1 MKKIIIN
8 SLKLGTSKLPK
19 LKKNIT
25 NEIISD
31 SVERTRD
38 PKHGDFTSNI
48 AMRFAKSLKT
58 NPKDLAKK
66 IVGNLSKEELIQKI
80 EIAGPGFINF
90 YLNDKAFYKELQ
102 NIISNVQLYG
112 SNKNINKNKILLEF
126 VSANPTGPLHVGHG
140 RHAAFGATLGNILEA
155 TGHDITRE
163 YYVNDAG
170 RQMDILCISTIIR
183 LLQQQNIRIKMP
195 AAGYQGDY
203 IKTIASSIDEKIK
216 INQKDLKNGIRSK
229 DSNQNKEKFIDELI
243 EYAKKTLGIEKFN
256 HIRDKSLTLIK
267 LDIKEDLEQFG
278 VSFDSWF
285 SEQNLTKNGS
295 IDKALSKLKKAKLL
309 YKKDGAIWFK
319 AKKFGDEKDRVV
331 IRENQ
336 NKTYFTSDIVY
347 HHDKKIRGY
356 SHLIDILGSDHHGYI
371 ARVKAGLNAMGHDPK
386 DLEVELVQFVSL
398 YRDGEKQAMS
408 TRSGEFVTLRQLR
421 KEVGND
427 AARFFYILRSN
438 EQHLDFDLELAKSKT
453 NENPVYYI
461 QYAHARISSVFH
473 QMEEKSFQYD
483 EKNGIKNLNLLTTKK
498 ERELMTTLSKFPE
511 ILLLAAKNRAPHN
524 LAQFLRELAHEF
536 HSYYNASI
544 FIVDDQDLRDARM
557 ALIKATQIVVANG
570 LKIIGVSS
578 PTSM

>member
-8 SLKLGTSKLPK
+8 SLKLGASKLPK

-58 NPKDLAKK
+58 NPKDLAKT

-102 NIISNVQLYG
+102 NIISNVHLYG
-112 SNKNINKNKILLEF
+112 TNKNINKNKILLEF

-216 INQKDLKNGIRSK
+216 INQKDIKNGIRSK

-285 SEQNLTKNGS
+285 SEQDLTKSGS

-309 YKKDGAIWFK
+309 YKEDGAIWFK

-356 SHLIDILGSDHHGYI
+356 SHLIDILGADHHGYI

-398 YRDGEKQAMS
+398 YRDGEKQSMS

-421 KEVGND
+421 EEVGND

-473 QMEEKSFQYD
+473 QLEEKSFQYD
-483 EKNGIKNLNLLTTKK
+483 EKNGFKNLNLLTTKK

-557 ALIKATQIVVANG
+557 TLIKATQIVVANG

>member
-1 MKKIIIN
+1 LKKIIIN

-58 NPKDLAKK
+58 NPKDLAKT

-102 NIISNVQLYG
+102 NIISNVHLYG

-285 SEQNLTKNGS
+285 SEQDLTKSGS
-295 IDKALSKLKKAKLL
+295 INKALSKLKKEKLL

-356 SHLIDILGSDHHGYI
+356 SHLIDILGADHHGYI

-408 TRSGEFVTLRQLR
+408 TRSGDFVTLRQLR
-421 KEVGND
+421 DEVGND

-438 EQHLDFDLELAKSKT
+438 EQHLDFDLGLAKSKT

-483 EKNGIKNLNLLTTKK
+483 EKNGFKNLNLLTTKK

-557 ALIKATQIVVANG
+557 TLIKATQIVVANG

>member
-58 NPKDLAKK
+58 NPKDLAKT

-102 NIISNVQLYG
+102 NIISNVHLYG

-285 SEQNLTKNGS
+285 SEQDLTKSGS
-295 IDKALSKLKKAKLL
+295 INKALSKLKKEKLL

-356 SHLIDILGSDHHGYI
+356 SHLIDILGADHHGYI
-371 ARVKAGLNAMGHDPK
+371 ARVKAGLNAMGHNPK

-408 TRSGEFVTLRQLR
+408 TRSGDFVTLRQLR
-421 KEVGND
+421 DEVGND

-438 EQHLDFDLELAKSKT
+438 EQHLDFDLGLAKSKT

-483 EKNGIKNLNLLTTKK
+483 EKNGFKNLNLLTTKK

-557 ALIKATQIVVANG
+557 TLIKATQIVVANG

>member
-8 SLKLGTSKLPK
+8 SLKLGASKLPK

-58 NPKDLAKK
+58 NPKDLAKT

-102 NIISNVQLYG
+102 NIISNVHLYG
-112 SNKNINKNKILLEF
+112 TNKNINKNKILLEF

-216 INQKDLKNGIRSK
+216 INQKDIKNGVRSK

-285 SEQNLTKNGS
+285 SEQDLTKSGS

-309 YKKDGAIWFK
+309 YKQDGAIWFK

-356 SHLIDILGSDHHGYI
+356 SHLIDILGADHHGYI

-398 YRDGEKQAMS
+398 YRDGEKQSMS

-421 KEVGND
+421 EEVGND

-473 QMEEKSFQYD
+473 QLEEKSFQYD
-483 EKNGIKNLNLLTTKK
+483 EKNGFKNLNLLTTKK

-557 ALIKATQIVVANG
+557 TLIKATQIVVANG

>member
-8 SLKLGTSKLPK
+8 SLQLGTSKLPK

-25 NEIISD
+25 NDIISD

-38 PKHGDFTSNI
+38 HKHGDFTSNI
-48 AMRFAKSLKT
+48 AMRLAKSLKT
-58 NPKDLAKK
+58 NPKDLARK
-66 IVGNLSKEELIQKI
+66 IVENLSKEKLIQKI

-90 YLNDKAFYKELQ
+90 YLSDKAFHKELK
-102 NIISNVQLYG
+102 NIISNIQLFS
-112 SNKNINKNKILLEF
+112 SNKKTNKTKILLEF

-163 YYVNDAG
+163 YYVNDDG

-183 LLQQQNIRIKMP
+183 LLQQQNFKIKMP
-195 AAGYQGDY
+195 TAGYQGEY

-216 INQKDLKNGIRSK
+216 ISQQDLKNGIRSK
-229 DSNQNKEKFIDELI
+229 DGNQNKEKFIDELI
-243 EYAKKTLGIEKFN
+243 ELAKKTLGIEKFN
-256 HIRDKSLTLIK
+256 HIRDKSLTSIK

-278 VSFDSWF
+278 VRFDSWF
-285 SEQNLTKNGS
+285 SEQDLTKNGS
-295 IDKALSKLKKAKLL
+295 IDKALSKLKKEKLL

-319 AKKFGDEKDRVV
+319 ATKFGDEKDRVV

-347 HHDKKIRGY
+347 HHNKKIRGY
-356 SHLIDILGSDHHGYI
+356 NHLIDILGSDHHGYI
-371 ARVKAGLNAMGHDPK
+371 ARVKAGLNAMDHDPN

-421 KEVGND
+421 EEVGND
-427 AARFFYILRSN
+427 AARFFYVLRSN

-473 QMEEKSFQYD
+473 QLAEKSFHYN
-483 EKNGIKNLNLLTTKK
+483 EKNGIKNLHLLSTNK

-511 ILLLAAKNRAPHN
+511 ILLLASKNRAPHN
-524 LAQFLRELAHEF
+524 LAQFLRELANEF
-536 HSYYNASI
+536 HSYYNESV
-544 FIVDDQDLRDARM
+544 FIVNDQDLRDARM
-557 ALIKATQIVVANG
+557 TLIKATQIVVSTG

>member
-1 MKKIIIN
+1 M
-8 SLKLGTSKLPK
+8 KLGTSKLPK

-58 NPKDLAKK
+58 NPKDLAKT

-102 NIISNVQLYG
+102 NIISNVHLYG

-243 EYAKKTLGIEKFN
+243 EYAKKTLGI
-256 HIRDKSLTLIK
+256 
-267 LDIKEDLEQFG
+267 
-278 VSFDSWF
+278 
-285 SEQNLTKNGS
+285 
-295 IDKALSKLKKAKLL
+295 
-309 YKKDGAIWFK
+309 
-319 AKKFGDEKDRVV
+319 
-331 IRENQ
+331 
-336 NKTYFTSDIVY
+336 
-347 HHDKKIRGY
+347 
-356 SHLIDILGSDHHGYI
+356 
-371 ARVKAGLNAMGHDPK
+371 
-386 DLEVELVQFVSL
+386 
-398 YRDGEKQAMS
+398 
-408 TRSGEFVTLRQLR
+408 
-421 KEVGND
+421 
-427 AARFFYILRSN
+427 
-438 EQHLDFDLELAKSKT
+438 
-453 NENPVYYI
+453 
-461 QYAHARISSVFH
+461 
-473 QMEEKSFQYD
+473 
-483 EKNGIKNLNLLTTKK
+483 
-498 ERELMTTLSKFPE
+498 
-511 ILLLAAKNRAPHN
+511 
-524 LAQFLRELAHEF
+524 
-536 HSYYNASI
+536 
-544 FIVDDQDLRDARM
+544 
-557 ALIKATQIVVANG
+557 
-570 LKIIGVSS
+570 
-578 PTSM
+578 

>member
-8 SLKLGTSKLPK
+8 SLKLGAKKLPK
-19 LKKNIT
+19 LRKHIT
-25 NEIISD
+25 NDIISD

-38 PKHGDFTSNI
+38 SKHGDFTSNI
-48 AMRFAKSLKT
+48 AMRLARSLKT
-58 NPKDLAKK
+58 NPKDLATK
-66 IVGNLSKEELIQKI
+66 IVENLSKGRLIQKI

-90 YLNDKAFYKELQ
+90 YLDDKAFHRELK
-102 NIISNVQLYG
+102 NIISNIHLYG
-112 SNKNINKNKILLEF
+112 SNKNINKSKILLEF

-155 TGHDITRE
+155 TGHDVTRE

-183 LLQQQNIRIKMP
+183 LLQQQNIKIKMP
-195 AAGYQGDY
+195 TAGYQGEY
-203 IKTIASSIDEKIK
+203 IKRIASSIDEKIR
-216 INQKDLKNGIRSK
+216 ICHKDLKDGLHSK
-229 DSNQNKEKFIDELI
+229 DSNQNKERFIDEFI
-243 EYAKKTLGIEKFN
+243 EFTKETLGIDQFN
-256 HIRDKSLTLIK
+256 YIRDKSLASIK

-278 VSFDSWF
+278 VTFDSWF
-285 SEQNLTKNGS
+285 SEQNLAKSGS
-295 IDKALSKLKKAKLL
+295 IDKTLSKLKKAKLL
-309 YKKDGAIWFK
+309 YKEGGAIWFK

-356 SHLIDILGSDHHGYI
+356 NHLIDILGSDHHGYI
-371 ARVKAGLNAMGHDPK
+371 ARVKAGLDAMGHDPN

-408 TRSGEFVTLRQLR
+408 TRTGEFVTLRQLR
-421 KEVGND
+421 EEVGND
-427 AARFFYILRSN
+427 AARFFYIMHSN

-473 QMEEKSFQYD
+473 QLKEKSFHY
-483 EKNGIKNLNLLTTKK
+483 NGNNGMKNLNLLSTKK
-498 ERELMTTLSKFPE
+498 ERELMATLSRFPE
-511 ILLLAAKNRAPHN
+511 VLLLAAKNRAPHN
-524 LAQFLRELAHEF
+524 LAQFLRELSNEF

-557 ALIKATQIVVANG
+557 TLIKATQIVVANG
-570 LKIIGVSS
+570 LRIIGVSS
-578 PTSM
+578 PISM

>member
-8 SLKLGTSKLPK
+8 SLKLGASKLPK

-58 NPKDLAKK
+58 NPKDLAKT

-102 NIISNVQLYG
+102 NIISNVHLYG
-112 SNKNINKNKILLEF
+112 TNKNINKNKILLEF

-216 INQKDLKNGIRSK
+216 INQKDIKNGVRSK

-285 SEQNLTKNGS
+285 SEQDLTKSGS

-309 YKKDGAIWFK
+309 YKQDGAIWFK

-356 SHLIDILGSDHHGYI
+356 SHLIDILGADHHGYI

-398 YRDGEKQAMS
+398 YRDGEKQSMS

-421 KEVGND
+421 EEVGND

-483 EKNGIKNLNLLTTKK
+483 EKNGFKNLNLLTTKK

-557 ALIKATQIVVANG
+557 TLIKATQIVVANG

>member
-1 MKKIIIN
+1 M
-8 SLKLGTSKLPK
+8 KLGTNKLPK
-19 LKKNIT
+19 LKKNLT
-25 NEIISD
+25 NDIISD

-38 PKHGDFTSNI
+38 PKHGDFSSNI
-48 AMRFAKSLKT
+48 AMRLAKSLKT
-58 NPKDLAKK
+58 NPKDLAKT
-66 IVGNLSKEELIQKI
+66 IVGNLSKEKLIKKI
-80 EIAGPGFINF
+80 EIAEPGFINF
-90 YLNDKAFYKELQ
+90 YLSDKAFHNELK
-102 NIISNVQLYG
+102 NIISSAQLYG
-112 SNKNINKNKILLEF
+112 SNKNKNRNKILLEF

-163 YYVNDAG
+163 YYINDDG

-183 LLQQQNIRIKMP
+183 LLQQQNIKIKMP
-195 AAGYQGDY
+195 SAGYQGEY
-203 IKTIASSIDEKIK
+203 IKTIASYINEKIS
-216 INQKDLKNGIRSK
+216 ISQKDIKNGICSK
-229 DSNQNKEKFIDELI
+229 DSNQNKEKFIDEFI
-243 EYAKKTLGIEKFN
+243 ELAKKTLGIDKFN
-256 HIRDKSLTLIK
+256 QIRNKSLTYIK
-267 LDIKEDLEQFG
+267 HDIKEDLEQFG

-285 SEQNLTKNGS
+285 SEQDLTKNGS
-295 IDKALSKLKKAKLL
+295 IEKALTKLKKAKLL
-309 YKKDGAIWFK
+309 YKRDGAIWFK
-319 AKKFGDEKDRVV
+319 ATKFGDEKDRVV

-347 HHDKKIRGY
+347 HNDKKIRGY
-356 SHLIDILGSDHHGYI
+356 NHLIDILGSDHHGYI
-371 ARVKAGLNAMGHDPK
+371 ARVKAGLNAMGHDPN

-421 KEVGND
+421 EEVGND

-473 QMEEKSFQYD
+473 QLNEKSFHYK
-483 EKNGIKNLNLLTTKK
+483 EKNGIENLNLLSTKK
-498 ERELMTTLSKFPE
+498 ERKLMATLSKYPE
-511 ILLLAAKNRAPHN
+511 ILILASKNRAPHN
-524 LAQFLRELAHEF
+524 LAQFLRELANEF
-536 HSYYNASI
+536 HSYYNESV

-557 ALIKATQIVVANG
+557 TLIKATQIVIANG

>member
-1 MKKIIIN
+1 LKKIIIN

-58 NPKDLAKK
+58 NPKDLAKT

-102 NIISNVQLYG
+102 NIISNVHLYG
-112 SNKNINKNKILLEF
+112 TNKNINKNKILLEF

-285 SEQNLTKNGS
+285 SEQDLTKSGS
-295 IDKALSKLKKAKLL
+295 IDKALSKLKEAKLL
-309 YKKDGAIWFK
+309 YKEDGAIWFK

-356 SHLIDILGSDHHGYI
+356 SHLIDILGADHHGYI

-408 TRSGEFVTLRQLR
+408 TRSGDFVTLRQLR
-421 KEVGND
+421 DEVGND

-473 QMEEKSFQYD
+473 QLEEKSFQYD
-483 EKNGIKNLNLLTTKK
+483 EKNGFKNLNLLTTKK

-557 ALIKATQIVVANG
+557 TLIKATQIVVANG

>member
-58 NPKDLAKK
+58 NPKDLAKT

-102 NIISNVQLYG
+102 NIISNVHLYG

-285 SEQNLTKNGS
+285 SEQDLTKSGS
-295 IDKALSKLKKAKLL
+295 INKALSKLKKEKLL

-356 SHLIDILGSDHHGYI
+356 SHLIDILGADHHGYI

-408 TRSGEFVTLRQLR
+408 TRSGDFVTLRQLR
-421 KEVGND
+421 DEVGND

-438 EQHLDFDLELAKSKT
+438 EQHLDFDLGLAKSKT

-483 EKNGIKNLNLLTTKK
+483 EKNGFKNLNLLTTKK

-557 ALIKATQIVVANG
+557 TLIKATQIVVANG

>member
-1 MKKIIIN
+1 
-8 SLKLGTSKLPK
+8 LKLGASKVPK

-58 NPKDLAKK
+58 NPKDLAKT

-90 YLNDKAFYKELQ
+90 YLKDKAFYKELQ
-102 NIISNVQLYG
+102 NIISNVHLYG
-112 SNKNINKNKILLEF
+112 TNKNINKNKILLEF

-285 SEQNLTKNGS
+285 SEQDLTKSGS
-295 IDKALSKLKKAKLL
+295 IDKALSKLKEAKLL
-309 YKKDGAIWFK
+309 YKEDGAIWFK

-356 SHLIDILGSDHHGYI
+356 SHLIDILGADHHGYI
-371 ARVKAGLNAMGHDPK
+371 ARVKAGLNAMGHNPK

-421 KEVGND
+421 EEVGND

-473 QMEEKSFQYD
+473 QLEEKSFQYD
-483 EKNGIKNLNLLTTKK
+483 EKNGFKNLNLLTTKK

-557 ALIKATQIVVANG
+557 TLIKATQIVVANG

>member
-8 SLKLGTSKLPK
+8 SLKLGASKLPK

-58 NPKDLAKK
+58 NPKDLAKT

-102 NIISNVQLYG
+102 NIISNVHLYG

-183 LLQQQNIRIKMP
+183 LLQQQNINIKMP

-285 SEQNLTKNGS
+285 SEQDLTKNGS

-309 YKKDGAIWFK
+309 YKEDGAIWFK

-356 SHLIDILGSDHHGYI
+356 SHLIDILGADHHGYI

-421 KEVGND
+421 EEVGND

-536 HSYYNASI
+536 HSYYNASV
-544 FIVDDQDLRDARM
+544 FIVDDQNLRDARM
-557 ALIKATQIVVANG
+557 TLIKATQIVVAKG

>member
-1 MKKIIIN
+1 LKKIIIN

-58 NPKDLAKK
+58 NPKDLAKT
-66 IVGNLSKEELIQKI
+66 IVVNLSKEELIQKI

-102 NIISNVQLYG
+102 NIISNVHLYG

-285 SEQNLTKNGS
+285 SEQDLTKSGS
-295 IDKALSKLKKAKLL
+295 INKALSKLKKEKLL

-356 SHLIDILGSDHHGYI
+356 SHLIDILGADHHGYI

-408 TRSGEFVTLRQLR
+408 TRSGDFVTLRQLR
-421 KEVGND
+421 DEVGND

-438 EQHLDFDLELAKSKT
+438 EQHLDFDLGLAKSKT

-483 EKNGIKNLNLLTTKK
+483 EKNGFKNLNLLTTKK

-557 ALIKATQIVVANG
+557 TLIKATQIVVANG